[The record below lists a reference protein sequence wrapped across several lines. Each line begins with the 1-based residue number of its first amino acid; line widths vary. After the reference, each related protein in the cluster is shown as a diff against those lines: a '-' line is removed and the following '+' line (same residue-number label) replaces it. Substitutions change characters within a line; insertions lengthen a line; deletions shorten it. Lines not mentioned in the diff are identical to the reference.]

1 MLYINLGSAF
11 TSCVGLLVAG
21 QFGTAFDFIANYPLV
36 VYDAATLSASAVAG
50 QFFIYSMVK
59 DFGALAFAA
68 TMNVRQVVSIL
79 ISYYHYGHPITQLQ
93 ILGLCAVFGALFYK
107 SIGGLMAAKGK
118 DEADKAREA
127 EK

>member
-36 VYDAATLSASAVAG
+36 VYDAATLSAAAVAG

-59 DFGALAFAA
+59 DFGALVFAA
-68 TMNVRQVVSIL
+68 TMNVRQVASIL
-79 ISYYHYGHPITQLQ
+79 LSYYSYSHPISTWQ
-93 ILGLCAVFGALFYK
+93 IMGLGLVFGALFYR
-107 SIGGLMAAKGK
+107 SAVSLSAERRAAM
-118 DEADKAREA
+118 E
-127 EK
+127 